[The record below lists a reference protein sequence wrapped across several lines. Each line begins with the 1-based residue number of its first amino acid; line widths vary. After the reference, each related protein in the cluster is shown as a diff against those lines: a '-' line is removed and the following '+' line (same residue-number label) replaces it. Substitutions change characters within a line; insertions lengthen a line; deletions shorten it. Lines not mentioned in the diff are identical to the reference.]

1 MAHNCTNCG
10 CSKISCGCGDSF
22 LTTPPPCPTPAD
34 CPEAQPCS
42 EVFDAACI
50 VYTGPDLQ
58 CGTDDVVLT
67 NTSLN
72 LALEDIIGYFCT
84 QPASDITVV
93 AAGNGIDVDANT
105 VGNTTTY
112 TVSTLGAMRA
122 QSAPLNMNAI
132 TPTIATSL
140 IIDGVTQIMSEVYDD
155 DAAYNPLT
163 GIWTCPASGRYNLS
177 FYVHMS
183 NETLLVTNGFT
194 SGMVIAGIVASSGFY
209 AVNTMTIGGFAVR
222 YIDITGQALGMD
234 INFGTQLKLNILNLT
249 NVNYTSDPG
258 DVARFVVQR
267 VR

>member
-1 MAHNCTNCG
+1 MANNCSNCG

-22 LTTPPPCPTPAD
+22 LTTPPPCPTPED

-50 VYTGPDLQ
+50 AYTGLDIE
-58 CGTDDVVLT
+58 CGTDVVVAT
-67 NTSLN
+67 NDSVAT
-72 LALEDIIGYFCT
+72 ALQNVVDYFCT

-112 TVSTLGAMRA
+112 TVSLLGAMCA
-122 QSAPLNMNAI
+122 QSSPLRLDLIAPTVGL
-132 TPTIATSL
+132 SL
-140 IIDGVTQIMSEVYDD
+140 ISSGVTQIMSEVYDD
-155 DAAYNPLT
+155 DAAYDPLT
-163 GIWTCPASGRYNLS
+163 GIWTCPTTGVYNLS

-183 NETLLVTNGFT
+183 NETLLVTTGFT
-194 SGMVIAGIVASSGFY
+194 GGMVIAGIVSNSGFY
-209 AVNTMTIGGFAVR
+209 AVNTMTVGVKVR
-222 YIDITGQALGMD
+222 YIDITGQTLGMN
-234 INFGTQLKLNILNLT
+234 ITSGTQLKLNILNLT
-249 NVNYTSDPG
+249 NVNYVTDAG